1 MKLVNNKFFAITV
14 INNKQIGEIVQTGSI
29 DGLAL
34 KDPNQSN
41 PE

>member
-14 INNKQIGEIVQTGSI
+14 INNKQIEEIVQTESI
-29 DGLAL
+29 DGLPL